1 MRMSMVGC
9 VFRCG
14 GGDAL
19 SHYLRCDHLWTI
31 LTSCFKLSTVWLD
44 RSPTERIGIENT
56 NLRSLVMVCVAFR
69 VFHAMNGRRK
79 DGVLDFDDPSAEC
92 LNALDLARHFI
103 SELPY
108 ACGVFLRGGCRQT
121 KTPQIGL
128 DDLHHMNELMHPD

>member
-1 MRMSMVGC
+1 MNLIIQKCSVTLK
-9 VFRCG
+9 VFSLFVTYG
-14 GGDAL
+14 
-19 SHYLRCDHLWTI
+19 
-31 LTSCFKLSTVWLD
+31 
-44 RSPTERIGIENT
+44 T

-108 ACGVFLRGGCRQT
+108 AL
-121 KTPQIGL
+121 L
-128 DDLHHMNELMHPD
+128 HPD